1 MINNILLNLISY
13 FNEGGIVMWPLLFVS
28 IWLWTIILLKLKQL
42 YIYSKK
48 ELPLMRILIEFK
60 EGKLSQQELK
70 DFIASDIPP
79 IWKEF
84 FTIILQTK
92 SVNKKSNI
100 FLPQMIMS
108 RFKILEHHTT
118 TILVLSAIAPLL
130 GLLGTVSGMI
140 YTFDVIR
147 QFGTGNPQALAH
159 GISEALITTQTGL
172 VIAIP
177 GMFMGTFI
185 KRRINQFKTRLEQ
198 LTIKLKTTI
207 PENRMYED
215 NLDEKYKACS

>member
-1 MINNILLNLISY
+1 MFNKILLQFITY
-13 FNEGGIVMWPLLFVS
+13 FNEGGIVMWPLLLVS
-28 IWLWTIILLKLKQL
+28 IWLWCLIILKLKQI

-48 ELPLMRILIEFK
+48 ELPLMHLLIEFK
-60 EGKLSQQELK
+60 EGRLSKEQFNNSISFEL
-70 DFIASDIPP
+70 PP
-79 IWKEF
+79 VWKELF
-84 FTIILQTK
+84 DIILQTK
-92 SVNKKSNI
+92 STNNQV
-100 FLPQMIMS
+100 FLSKMIMS
-108 RFKILEHHTT
+108 RFKVLEYHTT

-147 QFGTGNPQALAH
+147 EFGTGNPQALAH

-185 KRRINQFKTRLEQ
+185 KRRVNQFKTRLEQ
-198 LTIKLKTTI
+198 LSITLKTGLT
-207 PENRMYED
+207 ENNIYGG
-215 NLDEKYKACS
+215 NIG